1 MEASFPSEPR
11 PDAQKITP
19 ETIDLIRRMAM
30 ENKTWGAERIR
41 DQLLEVRDGFLSRGS
56 KRKAFG
62 TSPLLSSSIPKPGE
76 RFRQRGAWAPR
87 AFGRR
92 RQLAG
97 LAMQSV
103 PKR

>member
-1 MEASFPSEPR
+1 
-11 PDAQKITP
+11 
-19 ETIDLIRRMAM
+19 MAI
-30 ENKTWGAERIR
+30 ENRTRGAERNC
-41 DQLLEVRDGFLSRGS
+41 DELLKARDGFLSRGS

-62 TSPLLSSSIPKPGE
+62 TSPLLSGSIPKPGE
-76 RFRQRGAWAPR
+76 RLRQRGAWAPR